1 MGHIADKEFIRGE
14 VPMTKQ
20 EVRAVSV
27 AKLNLF
33 EDSVLIDVGA
43 GTGSVG
49 IEAATYLKK
58 GKVFAVERKFEAVEL
73 IKQNIEKFGI
83 KNLEIIHGTAPD
95 DLSIK
100 KFDRMFVGGSG
111 GNLEEIIK
119 YFIKYGDEKS
129 IIVINAIALETL
141 SKVQNIFE
149 KYKIKNAE
157 IVNISVSRG
166 KKIGGY
172 TMMYGEN
179 PIYIISGEKGEDKF
193 YE

>member
-1 MGHIADKEFIRGE
+1 MGHIADKDFIRGE

-149 KYKIKNAE
+149 KYEIKNAE

>member
-1 MGHIADKEFIRGE
+1 
-14 VPMTKQ
+14 MTKQ

-58 GKVFAVERKFEAVEL
+58 GKVFSVERKFEAVEL

-149 KYKIKNAE
+149 KYKIKNVE

>member
-1 MGHIADKEFIRGE
+1 MGHIADKDFIRGE

-49 IEAATYLKK
+49 IEVATYLKK

-73 IKQNIEKFGI
+73 IKQNIKKFGI